1 MINNFFSK
9 LKLIFQDPILRRRV
23 LFVLGALLV
32 VRLLAAIP
40 IPGVNTLQL
49 QAFFEQNQFLSLLN
63 IFSGGGLS
71 ALSIIML
78 GVGPYITASI
88 IMQLSTIIS
97 PQLKELFHESGEMG
111 RKKFAMYSRLI
122 TVPLATINAFGFLVL
137 LQQQGVLAP
146 LSGLALATNIIV
158 VTAGTML
165 LMWIG
170 ELISE
175 FGIGNGV
182 SIIIFAG
189 IVASF
194 PGAISQILFADANNY
209 AAMIPTYILFVAIA
223 LITVVAVVYMTE
235 AERPIPVTHT
245 RQVRTGGQLA
255 GGSSTYLP
263 LRLNQAGVIPV
274 IFALSILTLPQLV
287 GTLASTSGIAWI
299 QTFSANV
306 TAFTANQL
314 YYGITYFLLV
324 VLFTYFYTAVT
335 FDPEATSHNLQR
347 SGAFIPGVRPG
358 ETTERYISGVLTRI
372 TLVGAIFLGLVAVLP
387 LIVQS
392 YTGITA
398 ISVGGTSLLI
408 AVSVII
414 DIVKKLDGQI
424 SLREY

>member
-1 MINNFFSK
+1 MIQKFFQK
-9 LKLIFQDPILRRRV
+9 LKLIFQDNILKKRV
-23 LFVLGALLV
+23 LFVLGALVV
-32 VRLLAAIP
+32 VRILAAIP
-40 IPGVNTLQL
+40 IPGVNTLEL
-49 QAFFEQNQFLSLLN
+49 QNFFASNQFFNLLN

-88 IMQLSTIIS
+88 IMQLSTIVS
-97 PQLKELFHESGEMG
+97 PKFKEMFHESGEVG

-122 TVPLATINAFGFLVL
+122 ALPLATIQAVGFLVL
-137 LQQQGVLAP
+137 LQQQGVLRQFTAFE
-146 LSGLALATNIIV
+146 LVTNIIV

-189 IVASF
+189 IVSRI
-194 PGAISQILFADANNY
+194 PGAISQIFFTY
-209 AAMIPTYILFVAIA
+209 TPAMIPTYIMFAA
-223 LITVVAVVYMTE
+223 VAVITILAVVFITE
-235 AERPIPVTHT
+235 AERPIPITHT
-245 RQVRTGGQLA
+245 KQVRSGGEMM
-255 GGSSTYLP
+255 GGTSTYLP
-263 LRLNQAGVIPV
+263 LRLNQAGVIPI
-274 IFALSILTLPQLV
+274 IFAVSILTLPQLI
-287 GTLASTSGIAWI
+287 GTLASTVHITWI
-299 QTFSANV
+299 QNISAKVIAFSS
-306 TAFTANQL
+306 NQL
-314 YYGITYFLLV
+314 YHGVMYFILV

-358 ETTERYISGVLTRI
+358 ETTERYISAVLTRI
-372 TLVGAIFLGLVAVLP
+372 TLVGALFLGVIAVLP
-387 LIVQS
+387 ALIQS
-392 YTGITA
+392 FSGITA

-414 DIVKKLDGQI
+414 DLIKKLDGQI

>member
-1 MINNFFSK
+1 MITNFFRK
-9 LKLIFQDPILRRRV
+9 LRLIFQDPILRRRV
-23 LFVLGALLV
+23 LFVLGALIV
-32 VRLLAAIP
+32 VRILAAIP
-40 IPGVNTLQL
+40 IPGVDTIQL
-49 QAFFEQNQFLSLLN
+49 QAFFEQNQFLNLLN
-63 IFSGGGLS
+63 VFSGGGLS
-71 ALSIIML
+71 GLSIIML

-88 IMQLSTIIS
+88 IMQLSTIMS
-97 PQLKELFHESGEMG
+97 PKLKELFHESGDVG

-122 TVPLATINAFGFLVL
+122 TVPLATIQAFGFLVL

-146 LSGLALATNIIV
+146 LSGLALGTNILV
-158 VTAGTML
+158 VTAGTIL

-182 SIIIFAG
+182 SLIIFAG

-194 PGAISQILFADANNY
+194 PAAISQLLFTY
-209 AAMIPTYILFVAIA
+209 APAMIPMYLLLVLVAI
-223 LITVVAVVYMTE
+223 LTVVVVVFTTE
-235 AERPIPVTHT
+235 AERPIPITHT
-245 RQVRTGGQLA
+245 RQIRSGQTSSGTG
-255 GGSSTYLP
+255 TYLP

-274 IFALSILTLPQLV
+274 IFALSILTLPQLF
-287 GTLASTSGIAWI
+287 GTLASTTGVAWI
-299 QTFSANV
+299 QNFSASV
-306 TAFTANQL
+306 VAFTSNQL

-372 TLVGAIFLGLVAVLP
+372 TLVGAIFLGLIAVLP
-387 LIVQS
+387 IIIQAN
-392 YTGITA
+392 TGITA

-414 DIVKKLDGQI
+414 DLIKKLDGQI

>member
-1 MINNFFSK
+1 MISNFFKK
-9 LKLIFQDPILRRRV
+9 LKLIFQDPILRRRI

-32 VRLLAAIP
+32 VRALAAIP
-40 IPGVNTLQL
+40 IPGVDAARLE
-49 QAFFEQNQFLSLLN
+49 AFFAQNQFLNLLN
-63 IFSGGGLS
+63 VFSGGGLS
-71 ALSIIML
+71 GLSIIML

-88 IMQLSTIIS
+88 IMQLSTIMS
-97 PQLKELFHESGEMG
+97 PKLKELFHESGEVG

-146 LSGLALATNIIV
+146 LSGLALGTNILV
-158 VTAGTML
+158 VTAGSIL

-175 FGIGNGV
+175 FGIGNGT
-182 SIIIFAG
+182 SLIIFAG
-189 IVASF
+189 IVSAF
-194 PGAISQILFADANNY
+194 PGAISQLLFTY
-209 AAMIPTYILFVAIA
+209 SPAMIPTYVLFVLIA
-223 LITVVAVVYMTE
+223 LITVVAVVYITE
-235 AERPIPVTHT
+235 AERPIPITHT
-245 RQVRTGGQLA
+245 RQVRSGGQLA
-255 GGSSTYLP
+255 GGSATYLP

-287 GTLASTSGIAWI
+287 GTLASTTGIAWI
-299 QTFSANV
+299 QSFSAAV
-306 TAFTANQL
+306 TSFTANQL
-314 YYGITYFLLV
+314 YYGATYFILV

-358 ETTERYISGVLTRI
+358 ETTERYISGVLSRI
-372 TLVGAIFLGLVAVLP
+372 TLVGAIFLGLVAILP
-387 LIVQS
+387 LIVQAN
-392 YTGITA
+392 TGITA

-414 DIVKKLDGQI
+414 DLIKKLDGQI

>member
-1 MINNFFSK
+1 MITNFFRK
-9 LKLIFQDPILRRRV
+9 LRLIFQDPILRRRV
-23 LFVLGALLV
+23 LFVLGALIV
-32 VRLLAAIP
+32 VRILAAIP
-40 IPGVNTLQL
+40 IPGVDTFQL
-49 QAFFEQNQFLSLLN
+49 QAFFEQNQFLNLLN
-63 IFSGGGLS
+63 VFSGGGLS
-71 ALSIIML
+71 GLSIIML

-88 IMQLSTIIS
+88 IMQLSTIMS
-97 PQLKELFHESGEMG
+97 PKLKELFHESGDVG

-122 TVPLATINAFGFLVL
+122 AVPLATIQAFGFLVL

-146 LSGLALATNIIV
+146 LSGLALGTNILV
-158 VTAGTML
+158 VTAGTIL

-182 SIIIFAG
+182 SLIIFAG
-189 IVASF
+189 IVSSF
-194 PGAISQILFADANNY
+194 PAAISQILFTY
-209 AAMIPTYILFVAIA
+209 TPSMIPMYILFVAVAI
-223 LITVVAVVYMTE
+223 LTVVVVVFTTE
-235 AERPIPVTHT
+235 AERPIPITHT
-245 RQVRTGGQLA
+245 KQVRSGQTSGGTG
-255 GGSSTYLP
+255 TYLP

-274 IFALSILTLPQLV
+274 IFALSILTLPQLF
-287 GTLASTSGIAWI
+287 GTLASTTGIAWI

-306 TAFTANQL
+306 VAFTSNQL

-372 TLVGAIFLGLVAVLP
+372 TLVGAIFLGIIAVLP
-387 LIVQS
+387 IIIQAN
-392 YTGITA
+392 TGITA

-414 DIVKKLDGQI
+414 DLIKKLDGQI

>member
-1 MINNFFSK
+1 MIKNFFRK
-9 LKLIFQDPILRRRV
+9 LRLIFQDPILRRRV
-23 LFVLGALLV
+23 LFVLGALIV
-32 VRLLAAIP
+32 VRVLAAIP
-40 IPGVNTLQL
+40 IPGVNTAAL
-49 QAFFEQNQFLSLLN
+49 QAFFEQNQFLNLLN
-63 IFSGGGLS
+63 VFSGGGLS
-71 ALSIIML
+71 GLSIIML

-88 IMQLSTIIS
+88 IMQLSTIMS
-97 PQLKELFHESGEMG
+97 PKLKELFHESGEMG

-122 TVPLATINAFGFLVL
+122 AVPLATIQAFGFLVL

-146 LSGLALATNIIV
+146 LSGLALGTNILV
-158 VTAGTML
+158 VTAGTIL

-182 SIIIFAG
+182 SLIIFAG
-189 IVASF
+189 IVSTF
-194 PGAISQILFADANNY
+194 PSAISQLLFTY
-209 AAMIPTYILFVAIA
+209 TPAMIPTYILLVAIA
-223 LITVVAVVYMTE
+223 ILTVVVVVFTTE
-235 AERPIPVTHT
+235 AERPIPITHT
-245 RQVRTGGQLA
+245 RQVRSGGQIA
-255 GGSSTYLP
+255 GGSGTYLP

-287 GTLASTSGIAWI
+287 GTLASTTGVAWI
-299 QTFSANV
+299 QNFSAQV
-306 TAFTANQL
+306 LAFTANQL
-314 YYGITYFLLV
+314 YYGIMYFSLV

-372 TLVGAIFLGLVAVLP
+372 TLVGAIFLGIVAVLP
-387 LIVQS
+387 IIVQAN
-392 YTGITA
+392 TGITA

-414 DIVKKLDGQI
+414 DLIKKLDGQI

>member
-1 MINNFFSK
+1 MITNFFRK
-9 LKLIFQDPILRRRV
+9 LRLIYQDPILRRRV
-23 LFVLGALLV
+23 LFVLGALIV
-32 VRLLAAIP
+32 VRILAAIP
-40 IPGVNTLQL
+40 IPGVDTIQL
-49 QAFFEQNQFLSLLN
+49 QAFFEQNQFLNLLN
-63 IFSGGGLS
+63 VFSGGGLS
-71 ALSIIML
+71 GLSIIML

-88 IMQLSTIIS
+88 IMQLSTIMS
-97 PQLKELFHESGEMG
+97 PKLKELFHESGDMG

-122 TVPLATINAFGFLVL
+122 TVPLATIQAFGFLVL

-146 LSGLALATNIIV
+146 LSGLALGTNILV
-158 VTAGTML
+158 VTAGTIL

-182 SIIIFAG
+182 SLIIFAG

-194 PGAISQILFADANNY
+194 PAAISQLLFTY
-209 AAMIPTYILFVAIA
+209 TPAMIPVYLLLVLVAI
-223 LITVVAVVYMTE
+223 LTVVVVVFTTE
-235 AERPIPVTHT
+235 AERPIPITHT
-245 RQVRTGGQLA
+245 RQVRSGQASSGTG
-255 GGSSTYLP
+255 TYLP

-274 IFALSILTLPQLV
+274 IFALSILTLPQLF
-287 GTLASTSGIAWI
+287 GTLASTTGVAWI
-299 QTFSANV
+299 QNFSASV
-306 TAFTANQL
+306 VAFTSNQL

-372 TLVGAIFLGLVAVLP
+372 TLVGAIFLGIVAVLP
-387 LIVQS
+387 IIIQAN
-392 YTGITA
+392 TGITA

-414 DIVKKLDGQI
+414 DLIKKLDGQI

>member
-1 MINNFFSK
+1 
-9 LKLIFQDPILRRRV
+9 
-23 LFVLGALLV
+23 
-32 VRLLAAIP
+32 
-40 IPGVNTLQL
+40 
-49 QAFFEQNQFLSLLN
+49 
-63 IFSGGGLS
+63 
-71 ALSIIML
+71 ML

-88 IMQLSTIIS
+88 IMQLSTIMS
-97 PQLKELFHESGEMG
+97 PKLKELFHESGEMG

-122 TVPLATINAFGFLVL
+122 AVPLATIQAFGFLVL

-146 LSGLALATNIIV
+146 LSGLALGTNILV
-158 VTAGTML
+158 VTAGTIL

-182 SIIIFAG
+182 SLIIFAG
-189 IVASF
+189 IVSTF
-194 PGAISQILFADANNY
+194 PSAISQLLFTY
-209 AAMIPTYILFVAIA
+209 TPAMIPMYILLVAIA
-223 LITVVAVVYMTE
+223 ILTVVVVVFTTE
-235 AERPIPVTHT
+235 AERPIPITHT
-245 RQVRTGGQLA
+245 RQVRSGGEIS
-255 GGSSTYLP
+255 GGSGTYLP

-274 IFALSILTLPQLV
+274 IFALSILTLPQLI
-287 GTLASTSGIAWI
+287 GTLASTTGVAWI
-299 QTFSANV
+299 QSFSAQV
-306 TAFTANQL
+306 LAFTANQL
-314 YYGITYFLLV
+314 YYGIMYFLLV

-372 TLVGAIFLGLVAVLP
+372 TLVGAFFLGMIAVLP
-387 LIVQS
+387 IIVQAN
-392 YTGITA
+392 TGITA

-414 DIVKKLDGQI
+414 DLIKKLDGQI

>member
-1 MINNFFSK
+1 MIQIFFKK
-9 LKLIFQDPILRRRV
+9 LKLIFQDDVLKKRV
-23 LFVLGALLV
+23 LFILGALIV
-32 VRLLAAIP
+32 VRVLAAIP
-40 IPGVNTLQL
+40 IPGVNVFELQT
-49 QAFFEQNQFLSLLN
+49 FFENNQFFSLLN

-88 IMQLSTIIS
+88 IMQLSTIVS
-97 PQLKELFHESGEMG
+97 PRLKELFHESGDVG

-122 TVPLATINAFGFLVL
+122 TLPLATLQALGFLVL
-137 LQQQGVLAP
+137 LQQRGAIDP
-146 LSGLALATNIIV
+146 FSPFELATNIIV

-189 IVASF
+189 ILARI
-194 PGAISQILFADANNY
+194 PGEVSQIFFTY
-209 AAMIPTYILFVAIA
+209 TPAMIPTYLIFIAIG
-223 LITVVAVVYMTE
+223 LITIFAVVFTSE
-235 AERPIPVTHT
+235 AERPIPITHT
-245 RQVRTGGQLA
+245 KQVH
-255 GGSSTYLP
+255 GGSNMGSAGTYLP

-274 IFALSILTLPQLV
+274 IFALSILTLPQLI
-287 GTLASTSGIAWI
+287 GTLATTINVAWI
-299 QTFSANV
+299 QNMSAQV
-306 TAFTANQL
+306 VSFTSNQL
-314 YYGITYFLLV
+314 YHGIMYFVLV

-335 FDPEATSHNLQR
+335 FDPEATAHNLQR

-358 ETTERYISGVLTRI
+358 ETTELYISGVLTRI
-372 TLVGAIFLGLVAVLP
+372 TLVGALFLGIIAVLP
-387 LIVQS
+387 VIIQTF
-392 YTGITA
+392 TGITS
-398 ISVGGTSLLI
+398 ISIGGTSLLI

-414 DIVKKLDGQI
+414 DLIKKLDGQI

>member
-1 MINNFFSK
+1 MITNFFK
-9 LKLIFQDPILRRRV
+9 RLRLISQDPILRRRV
-23 LFVLGALLV
+23 LFVLGALIV
-32 VRLLAAIP
+32 VRILAAIP
-40 IPGVNTLQL
+40 IPGVDKFQL
-49 QAFFEQNQFLSLLN
+49 QAFFEQNQFLNLLN
-63 IFSGGGLS
+63 VFSGGGLS
-71 ALSIIML
+71 GLSIIML

-88 IMQLSTIIS
+88 IMQLSTIMS
-97 PQLKELFHESGEMG
+97 PKLKELFHESGEIG

-122 TVPLATINAFGFLVL
+122 TVPLATIQAFGFLVL

-146 LSGLALATNIIV
+146 LSGIALGANILV
-158 VTAGTML
+158 LTAGTIL

-182 SIIIFAG
+182 SLIIFAG
-189 IVASF
+189 IVSSF
-194 PGAISQILFADANNY
+194 PSAISQLLFTY
-209 AAMIPTYILFVAIA
+209 TPAMIPMYILLVAVAI
-223 LITVVAVVYMTE
+223 LTVVVVVFTTE
-235 AERPIPVTHT
+235 AERPIPITHT
-245 RQVRTGGQLA
+245 RQVRTGGEIS
-255 GGSSTYLP
+255 GGSGTYLP

-274 IFALSILTLPQLV
+274 IFALSILTLPQLI
-287 GTLASTSGIAWI
+287 GTLASTTGVAWI
-299 QTFSANV
+299 QSFSASV
-306 TAFTANQL
+306 VAFSSNQL

-372 TLVGAIFLGLVAVLP
+372 TLVGAIFLGLIAVLP
-387 LIVQS
+387 IIIQAN
-392 YTGITA
+392 TGITA

-414 DIVKKLDGQI
+414 DLIKKLDGQI